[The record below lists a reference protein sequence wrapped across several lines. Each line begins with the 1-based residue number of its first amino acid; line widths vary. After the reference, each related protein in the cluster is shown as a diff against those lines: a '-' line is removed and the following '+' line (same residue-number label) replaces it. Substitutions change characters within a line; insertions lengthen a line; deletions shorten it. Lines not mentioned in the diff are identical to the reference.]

1 MMPAN
6 LNEESLH
13 HVHEEIYGYANTDSA
28 ICIQLQKLDKYIQ
41 SHNGRGFKSDTF
53 DTFEY

>member
-6 LNEESLH
+6 LNEASLH
-13 HVHEEIYGYANTDSA
+13 QVQEQIYGYAKADSA
-28 ICIQLQKLDKYIQ
+28 ICIQLEKLDRYLQ

-53 DTFEY
+53 DAIEY